1 MSEINKTTSKFLSLI
16 LRHKPETI
24 GIQLDENGWANVDEL
39 IEKINAQGIELDF
52 ESLENIVLTNDKKRF
67 SFNDDL
73 TMIRANQGHSIE
85 VDLALEP
92 ALPPEKLYHGTV
104 EKFLDGIR
112 ENGLQKMSR
121 QHVHLSRDIST
132 AQKVGSRR
140 GKPVIL
146 TILANEMK
154 EEGFTF
160 FLSENGVWLCDHVP
174 SKFILFP

>member
-1 MSEINKTTSKFLSLI
+1 MEQSNHTTSKFLSLI

-24 GIQLDENGWANVDEL
+24 GLQLDENGWANVDEL
-39 IEKINAQGIELDF
+39 ISKINANGKELDF
-52 ESLENIVLTNDKKRF
+52 ESLENIVLMNDKQRF
-67 SFNDDL
+67 SFNEDL
-73 TMIRANQGHSIE
+73 SMIRANQGHSIE

-104 EKFLDGIR
+104 AKFLEAIK

-121 QHVHLSRDIST
+121 QHVHLSHYIYT

-154 EEGFTF
+154 EEGFPF

>member
-1 MSEINKTTSKFLSLI
+1 MEQFKTTSKFLSLI

-39 IEKINAQGIELDF
+39 ISKINANGKELDF
-52 ESLENIVLTNDKKRF
+52 ESLENIVLTNDKQRF

-104 EKFLDGIR
+104 AKFLEAIK

-121 QHVHLSRDIST
+121 QHVHLSHDIST